1 MESHSFLAPA
11 QRAPTFSGRPT
22 AMPSTWRPQLA
33 AQAASPPTGGD
44 WLHEIKYD
52 GYRTIAFIE
61 DGAVRF
67 LTRNGCD
74 WTARYG
80 DLGKAFESLPCQT
93 AIIDGEVAVP
103 DATGVTTLGNLQR
116 ALLEQR
122 TETLTYFAFDLCHLD
137 GRDLRGLPLVERKA
151 ALERLIAPLSHP
163 TSQLLCSGHDEPDGA
178 ALLEF
183 TRAFGMEGIVSK
195 RADSPYV
202 HRRSPTWLKIKN
214 AERGR
219 FVVIGFLSNT
229 AGKVSSLILAEE
241 CDGKLRYSCRAGAG
255 LTAQN
260 GRELHAV
267 LGGIEQ
273 TEPATPAPPTRGAH
287 WVDPRWTVEIGFH
300 LRTAQGRLRS
310 PVLLRGV
317 NRTRSRGGASSAGS
331 ILNRRQRALALS

>member
-1 MESHSFLAPA
+1 MEGQSIVASA
-11 QRAPTFSGRPT
+11 RAVHISVALSA
-22 AMPSTWRPQLA
+22 AMPSTLRPQLA
-33 AQAASPPTGGD
+33 AQAKSPPNGVD

-52 GYRTIAFIE
+52 GYRTIAFLE
-61 DGAVRF
+61 DGVVRF

-80 DLGKAFESLPCQT
+80 DLKRPLEALPCQT
-93 AIIDGEVAVP
+93 ATLDGEIAAP
-103 DATGVTTLGNLQR
+103 DAGGVTTLGNLQR
-116 ALLEQR
+116 ALVER
-122 TETLTYFAFDLCHLD
+122 RSGALTFFAFDLCHLD
-137 GRDLRGLPLVERKA
+137 GQDLRDLPLVERKA

-163 TSQLLCSGHDEPDGA
+163 TSQLQFSGHDEPDGA

-214 AERGR
+214 ADSGQ

-241 CDGKLRYSCRAGAG
+241 REGKLRYSCRAGAG
-255 LTAQN
+255 LSAKDARDLQV
-260 GRELHAV
+260 V
-267 LGGIEQ
+267 LSGIEQ
-273 TEPATPAPPTRGAH
+273 TEPAAPAPPTPGAH

-300 LRTAQGRLRS
+300 LRTAEGRPRS
-310 PVLLRGV
+310 PVLLRSVG
-317 NRTRSRGGASSAGS
+317 RTRSCGEALLADS
-331 ILNRRQRALALS
+331 ILSRRHRAQALP